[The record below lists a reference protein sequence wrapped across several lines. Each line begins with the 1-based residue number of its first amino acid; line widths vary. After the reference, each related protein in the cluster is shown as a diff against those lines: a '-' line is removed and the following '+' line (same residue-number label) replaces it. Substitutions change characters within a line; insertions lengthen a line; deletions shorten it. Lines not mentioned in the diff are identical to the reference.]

1 MIVSADKNMRFY
13 SSANLKQ
20 WEYMSEF
27 GEGFGPQPNQFECP
41 DFIQLPVDGDRTRM
55 KWVMI
60 VNINPG
66 FVYGGSG
73 TMYFTGDFD
82 GHQFVC
88 DTKPEVVKWLDW
100 GERSL
105 CHCLFL
111 EYRRPCHCR
120 TLDEQLAVC

>member
-1 MIVSADKNMRFY
+1 MDYDCQCDKNMRFY

-41 DFIQLPVDGDRTRM
+41 DFIQLPVDGDRSKM

-73 TMYFTGDFD
+73 TMYFVGDFD
-82 GHQFVC
+82 GHRFVC

-100 GERSL
+100 EKIIMPPFASQIQTAVSL
-105 CHCLFL
+105 LFL
-111 EYRRPCHCR
+111 G
-120 TLDEQLAVC
+120 

>member
-1 MIVSADKNMRFY
+1 
-13 SSANLKQ
+13 
-20 WEYMSEF
+20 
-27 GEGFGPQPNQFECP
+27 
-41 DFIQLPVDGDRTRM
+41 PVDGDRTRM

-100 GERSL
+100 G
-105 CHCLFL
+105 
-111 EYRRPCHCR
+111 
-120 TLDEQLAVC
+120 